1 MNKLLELHNLD
12 EQLNNIVRNETLSD
26 YEKIL
31 LISAEIVYPLVD
43 RIEVLENVIDV
54 ITKGKVN

>member
-12 EQLNNIVRNETLSD
+12 EQLNDIVRNEKLSD

-31 LISAEIVYPLVD
+31 HISAEIVYPLVD
-43 RIEVLENVIDV
+43 RIEELENKLN
-54 ITKGKVN
+54 TK